1 MALMRQV
8 SVDGKYYILIT
19 LFGRELRGSPFKAV
33 LLPGKRQRPPSL
45 QGRRMSGVL
54 ARVGLITVPMS
65 TMSTGECG
73 LSVSALLCNGREC

>member
-1 MALMRQV
+1 MLLMALMRQV

-54 ARVGLITVPMS
+54 ARVGLITVPLS
-65 TMSTGECG
+65 TMSTTEY
-73 LSVSALLCNGREC
+73 R

>member
-33 LLPGKRQRPPSL
+33 LLPGKHQLTAAELAVSL
-45 QGRRMSGVL
+45 QVPLSAEESPGL
-54 ARVGLITVPMS
+54 A
-65 TMSTGECG
+65 
-73 LSVSALLCNGREC
+73 